1 MSISETNSVWKDR
14 YEKIDRNFDSVRM
27 PDLDE
32 RLPQDEEW
40 CEITV
45 DGEKK
50 RVRFHDYGELYEV
63 PGVYE
68 EVFYS
73 KLKCCS
79 PSYVVN
85 LLQSVIEE
93 GGENIE
99 DQKVLDVG
107 AGNGMVGDE
116 LATRGVEHMIGVDL
130 IPEAREA
137 TLRDRPG
144 LYDDYFVADLTDFPK
159 ENEDKIRKAELNC
172 MTTVAA
178 LGFGDIP
185 PLAFLKAMELI
196 QTPGWMAFNINEN
209 FIKDDETSGFNRLI
223 RFLSREEYILIH
235 AYRRYRHRL
244 SVSGDPLYYVVM
256 IAKKIKPIPDAL
268 LDDWKDT

>member
-1 MSISETNSVWKDR
+1 MSTLASNSVWKER
-14 YEKIDRNFDSVRM
+14 YENIEREFDKVRM
-27 PDLDE
+27 PDVDE
-32 RLPQDEEW
+32 RLEQDEEW
-40 CEITV
+40 CEVTIE
-45 DGEKK
+45 GEKR
-50 RVRFHDYGELYEV
+50 RVRFHDYGDLYEI
-63 PGVYE
+63 PGAYE

-93 GGENIE
+93 AGEDIT
-99 DQKVLDVG
+99 DQRVFDVG

-116 LATRGVEHMIGVDL
+116 LASRGVKTIMGVDL
-130 IPEAREA
+130 IPEAKEA
-137 TLRDRPG
+137 TYRDRPG
-144 LYDDYFVADLTDFPK
+144 IYTDYFVADLTDFPEEYEK
-159 ENEDKIRKAELNC
+159 TIRAANLNC

-196 QTPGWMAFNINEN
+196 ETPGWMAFNINEN

-235 AYRRYRHRL
+235 AYRRYQHRL
-244 SVSGDPLYYVVM
+244 SVTGDPLYYVVM
-256 IAKKIKPIPDAL
+256 VARKIKPIPDSML
-268 LDDWKDT
+268 EDWKNT

>member
-1 MSISETNSVWKDR
+1 MSTLATNSVWKNR
-14 YEKIDRNFDSVRM
+14 FESIDKEFDKVRM
-27 PDLDE
+27 PDVDE
-32 RLPQDEEW
+32 RLEQDEEW
-40 CEITV
+40 CELTIN
-45 DGEKK
+45 GEKR
-50 RVRFHDYGELYEV
+50 RVRFHDYGELYDI
-63 PGVYE
+63 PGAYE
-68 EVFYS
+68 EVFYT

-93 GGENIE
+93 AGDDIK
-99 DQKVLDVG
+99 DQRVFDVG

-116 LATRGVEHMIGVDL
+116 LASRGVKTIMGVDL
-130 IPEAREA
+130 IPEAKEA
-137 TLRDRPG
+137 TYRDRPG
-144 LYDDYFVADLTDFPK
+144 VYQDYFVADLTDFPK
-159 ENEDKIRKAELNC
+159 EHEETIRAANLNC

-196 QTPGWMAFNINEN
+196 DTPGWMAFNINEN

-244 SVSGDPLYYVVM
+244 SVTGEPLYYVVM
-256 IAKKIKPIPDAL
+256 VAKKIKPIPDSL
-268 LDDWKDT
+268 LEDWKDS

>member
-1 MSISETNSVWKDR
+1 M
-14 YEKIDRNFDSVRM
+14 
-27 PDLDE
+27 
-32 RLPQDEEW
+32 
-40 CEITV
+40 
-45 DGEKK
+45 
-50 RVRFHDYGELYEV
+50 
-63 PGVYE
+63 
-68 EVFYS
+68 
-73 KLKCCS
+73 
-79 PSYVVN
+79 
-85 LLQSVIEE
+85 IEE
-93 GGENIE
+93 NGDEIE

-116 LATRGVEHMIGVDL
+116 LSTRGVEHMIGVDL
-130 IPEAREA
+130 IPEAKDA

-159 ENEDKIRKAELNC
+159 ENEEKIRKADLNC

-185 PLAFLKAMELI
+185 PLAFLKALELI

-244 SVSGDPLYYVVM
+244 SVTGDPLYYVVM
-256 IAKKIKPIPDAL
+256 IAKKIKPIPDSL
-268 LDDWKDT
+268 LEEWKDA